1 MENKQGCSGH
11 AVVEVLNI
19 NIIMGFLGRTLNQV
33 GNNLISHVI
42 VKVWIEKKGAP
53 CASHMVAQ
61 NNQRFPFA
69 NPSMWRFEIWNYGN
83 VMKFMQMLVNFCGT
97 CVCVAYA

>member
-42 VKVWIEKKGAP
+42 VKV
-53 CASHMVAQ
+53 
-61 NNQRFPFA
+61 
-69 NPSMWRFEIWNYGN
+69 
-83 VMKFMQMLVNFCGT
+83 
-97 CVCVAYA
+97 